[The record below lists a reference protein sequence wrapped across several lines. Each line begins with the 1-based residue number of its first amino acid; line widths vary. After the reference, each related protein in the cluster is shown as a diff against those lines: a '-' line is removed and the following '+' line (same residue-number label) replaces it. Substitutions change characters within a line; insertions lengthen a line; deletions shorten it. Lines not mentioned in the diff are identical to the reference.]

1 MSLTIFILTHIFIGL
16 AAAFTAVGL
25 WRRESGWAPFWFIS
39 RAGIGALC
47 LLAGGAA
54 LVAGGHYRLSNLTPG
69 EMHIVS
75 ALSVRLVV
83 YLETCV
89 VLIGVGAALR
99 AFARA
104 DGHRAVAGKGS
115 VAMERGGR
123 ADRHA
128 GGAIRR
134 LSDATRSFRRVAT
147 GSAREL

>member
-104 DGHRAVAGKGS
+104 DGHRAVAGKGVLLWS
-115 VAMERGGR
+115 VVAALIVTLAEPYGPCQ
-123 ADRHA
+123 
-128 GGAIRR
+128 R
-134 LSDATRSFRRVAT
+134 L
-147 GSAREL
+147 